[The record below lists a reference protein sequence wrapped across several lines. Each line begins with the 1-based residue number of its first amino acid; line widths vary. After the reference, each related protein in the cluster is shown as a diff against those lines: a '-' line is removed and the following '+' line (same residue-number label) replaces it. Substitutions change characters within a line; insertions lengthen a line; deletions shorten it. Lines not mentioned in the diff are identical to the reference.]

1 MIAYAVVAVLEL
13 FRTRAS
19 AAARQQ
25 HWSHGRSILC
35 TASFLSLLF
44 EMASF
49 SYFATGVRRMAHAAL
64 RGLYLALVQ
73 RCERHSALNSV
84 LPELIRP

>member
-1 MIAYAVVAVLEL
+1 
-13 FRTRAS
+13 
-19 AAARQQ
+19 
-25 HWSHGRSILC
+25 
-35 TASFLSLLF
+35 
-44 EMASF
+44 MASF

-84 LPELIRP
+84 LPELIYARTDHWLGLVAFLLFATTR